1 MTATNATP
9 EVLVEKDGPVGIAT
23 LSRPKALNALSQPL
37 MKELL
42 AALEAFEVDPAV
54 RVMLVTGS
62 ERAFAAGADINEMKD
77 LPDAKAAEA
86 AMAEHLGRWDR
97 IAHLKKPVI
106 AAVSGFALGGGCELA
121 MACDMIVASET
132 AQFGQ
137 PETLIG
143 VIPGAGGT
151 QRLTKAV
158 GKSLAMD
165 LCLTGRRLNAREA
178 LAAGLVSRVFAPE
191 VFLEEAKKL
200 AREVAKMSPL
210 AAQAAKRAVRAALDL
225 ETAVGLRAER
235 KDFYLLFDSK
245 DQKEGMRAFVEKRPP
260 RFKGD

>member
-1 MTATNATP
+1 MSATP
-9 EVLVEKDGPVGIAT
+9 EVLIEKDGPVGIAT
-23 LSRPKALNALSQPL
+23 LCRPKALNALSMPL

-42 AALEAFEVDPAV
+42 AALEAFDADPAV

-77 LPDAKAAEA
+77 ISGSKAAEA
-86 AMAEHLGRWDR
+86 AMAEHLARWDK
-97 IAHLKKPVI
+97 IAALKKPVI

-121 MACDMIVASET
+121 MACDMIVASQT

-165 LCLTGRRLNAREA
+165 LCLTGRRLSAREA
-178 LAAGLVSRVFAPE
+178 LAAGLVARVYEPE

-210 AAQAAKRAVRAALDL
+210 AAQAAKRAVRKALDVD
-225 ETAVGLRAER
+225 TPAGLRAER
-235 KDFYLLFDSK
+235 QDFYLLFDSK

-260 RFKGD
+260 VFKGN

>member
-1 MTATNATP
+1 V
-9 EVLVEKDGPVGIAT
+9 EVLFVA
-23 LSRPKALNALSQPL
+23 RQ
-37 MKELL
+37 
-42 AALEAFEVDPAV
+42 
-54 RVMLVTGS
+54 
-62 ERAFAAGADINEMKD
+62 AGNRETEEPI
-77 LPDAKAAEA
+77 
-86 AMAEHLGRWDR
+86 
-97 IAHLKKPVI
+97 V
-106 AAVSGFALGGGCELA
+106 AAVHGYAFGGGCELA